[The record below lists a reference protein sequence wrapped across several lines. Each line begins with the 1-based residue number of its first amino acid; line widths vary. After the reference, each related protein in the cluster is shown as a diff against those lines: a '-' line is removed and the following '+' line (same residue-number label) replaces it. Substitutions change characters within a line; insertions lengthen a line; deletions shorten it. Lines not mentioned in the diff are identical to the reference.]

1 MTKKFCSNCGNNVR
15 YHHMADGD
23 LCAVCYSALF
33 PINSKLSD
41 TGANAV
47 SSHSAGVPTP
57 RQLAV
62 KSAQSLFLRDF
73 LVVDTETT
81 GLGDDAEIVEISVI
95 DDTGYLVWSSLVK
108 PTKPIPPEVT
118 AIHGITNEMIADAP
132 DFHEI
137 YAELD
142 DVFSE
147 GRPVVFYNSAYDMR
161 LIRQTAALW
170 CLDVPPNIAAADVH
184 CAMNLYSDFVG
195 STRWIKLVEAVQQ
208 CGVSPRSDAHRAY
221 ADCLMTLEIMAY
233 MALHSEN
240 FGGAK

>member
-95 DDTGYLVWSSLVK
+95 DDTGYLVS
-108 PTKPIPPEVT
+108 
-118 AIHGITNEMIADAP
+118 
-132 DFHEI
+132 
-137 YAELD
+137 
-142 DVFSE
+142 
-147 GRPVVFYNSAYDMR
+147 YN
-161 LIRQTAALW
+161 
-170 CLDVPPNIAAADVH
+170 
-184 CAMNLYSDFVG
+184 FV
-195 STRWIKLVEAVQQ
+195 
-208 CGVSPRSDAHRAY
+208 
-221 ADCLMTLEIMAY
+221 
-233 MALHSEN
+233 
-240 FGGAK
+240 